1 MITLLLDYFIT
12 SVIICIFLFSLL
24 QKSLQRL
31 EKELSASQDAVEQGR
46 DKTAVAEAL
55 LAKTK
60 VDLIDTAKERDN
72 QMTAL
77 ATLLSQGD

>member
-1 MITLLLDYFIT
+1 MDVAIYPNPSEGNFTI
-12 SVIICIFLFSLL
+12 
-24 QKSLQRL
+24 
-31 EKELSASQDAVEQGR
+31 AVNSN

-60 VDLIDTAKERDN
+60 VDLIDTAKERDD

-77 ATLLSQGD
+77 ATLLSQGN

>member
-1 MITLLLDYFIT
+1 M
-12 SVIICIFLFSLL
+12 
-24 QKSLQRL
+24 

-77 ATLLSQGD
+77 ATLLSQGN